1 MEDKSMEHMLID
13 SFGRTINN
21 LRVSVTDQCNFR
33 CIYCMPEEGMVFQ
46 PKEEILTFKEITRVI
61 RIVSTLGIS
70 KIRLTGGEPTVRKDL
85 PVLISMISEIPGI
98 KDMAM
103 TTNGFFLKK
112 MSRALR
118 EAGLPRI
125 NVSLDTLDEEKFK
138 QMTRRDV
145 LHKVIEGLE
154 EATRYFQLPIKI
166 NVVAMKGYTEDDILD
181 FALLARTKP
190 YQIRF
195 IEFMPLD
202 ADRTWSRDQVL
213 TGKEIIDRIDS
224 KWPLEAVTRSNQRE
238 PADLFRFKDGPGEIG
253 LIASVSEPFCGS
265 CNRIRL
271 TADGKLRT
279 CLFSLNETDIKE
291 PLRTGASDVDIADL
305 FIEAVK
311 NKEAGHHI
319 NDPSFI
325 QPERSMSAIGG

>member
-1 MEDKSMEHMLID
+1 MAQSLID
-13 SFGRTINN
+13 SYGRTVNN
-21 LRVSVTDQCNFR
+21 LRISVTDQCNFR

-46 PKEEILTFKEITRVI
+46 PKEEILTFEEITRVV
-61 RIVSTLGIS
+61 RIVSKLGIS

-85 PVLISMISEIPGI
+85 PLLIRMIADIPGI
-98 KDMAM
+98 DDMAM
-103 TTNGFFLKK
+103 TTNGFLLKK
-112 MSRALR
+112 MSKDLF

-145 LHKVIEGLE
+145 LQKVMDGLE
-154 EATRYFQLPIKI
+154 EATKYFQLPIKI
-166 NVVAMKGYTEDDILD
+166 NAVAMKGYTDGDILD
-181 FALLARTKP
+181 FAELARTRP

-202 ADRTWSRDQVL
+202 ADRTWTRDQVL
-213 TGKEIIDRIDS
+213 TGKEIIDKINT
-224 KWPLEAVTRSNQRE
+224 KWPLEAVTRPGQRE
-238 PADLFRFKDGPGEIG
+238 PADLFRFKDGKGEIG

-279 CLFSLNETDIKE
+279 CLFSLDETDIKT
-291 PLRTGASDVDIADL
+291 PLRTGATDEDIADL
-305 FIEAVK
+305 FITAVK
-311 NKEAGHHI
+311 NKEPGHHI
-319 NDPSFI
+319 NDPTFI